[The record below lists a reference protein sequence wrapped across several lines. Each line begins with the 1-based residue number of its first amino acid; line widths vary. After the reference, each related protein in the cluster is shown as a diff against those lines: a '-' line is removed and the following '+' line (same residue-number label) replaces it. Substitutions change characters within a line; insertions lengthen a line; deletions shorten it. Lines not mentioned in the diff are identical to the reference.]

1 MPSPRPCITGYPVRE
16 DRSLVWQ
23 PSYRSGSIVQM
34 HRAIPDR
41 VTDYY
46 DRNITIAREVAQHDL
61 VRGERN
67 QPIAVSGLFTTILS
81 LAVVWPRA
89 GNYYSTELAAGSEST
104 LSAIMSALASCGHT
118 VANAYRGFVPK
129 AALSRCSKRRRETRV
144 QRSLL
149 HMRWCRLHQAADVR
163 LRHDLAE
170 EVRGTSL
177 PIDR

>member
-23 PSYRSGSIVQM
+23 PIYRSSSIVQM

-118 VANAYRGFVPK
+118 VANAYRGFVPIPD
-129 AALSRCSKRRRETRV
+129 LSRCNTLSKRAAWAGTFE
-144 QRSLL
+144 SLEL
-149 HMRWCRLHQAADVR
+149 DQLGHRQIGRL
-163 LRHDLAE
+163 LAF
-170 EVRGTSL
+170 
-177 PIDR
+177 